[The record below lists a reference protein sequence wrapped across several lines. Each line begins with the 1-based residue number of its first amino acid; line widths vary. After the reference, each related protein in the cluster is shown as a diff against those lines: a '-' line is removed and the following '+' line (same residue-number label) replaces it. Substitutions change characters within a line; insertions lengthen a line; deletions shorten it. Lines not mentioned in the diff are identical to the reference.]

1 MKLCLRSPAKI
12 NRYLKV
18 LGKRSDG
25 YHLLETLMQTISL
38 SDFLS
43 IELSDRDHLQISEA
57 SLLPDSSNLI
67 FKAKQAF
74 CQYIGQDL
82 YINAHLTK
90 NIPIGAGL
98 GGGSSNA
105 ATTLYALNQL
115 TNSNLTDQQL
125 REIAEP
131 LGADVP
137 FFLSN
142 GYALCTGIGEILKPL
157 SIQNSHNKTVTLC
170 IAKDSLSTPAVFNN
184 FNLSKVEVTSP
195 IQVKGDSYK
204 NENDLLN
211 AAMITSE
218 SFAKEFKRLQH
229 SLATPLYMSG
239 SGSCCFI
246 ETSKNMDIEK
256 DPYWTFI
263 SVNPIFR
270 NSDLW
275 YDLHN

>member
-43 IELSDRDHLQISEA
+43 IELSDKDHLQISEK
-57 SLLPDSSNLI
+57 SLLLDSSNLV
-67 FKAKQAF
+67 FRAKQAF
-74 CQYIGQDL
+74 SQYIGKDL

-105 ATTLYALNQL
+105 ATTLFALNKL
-115 TNSNLTDQQL
+115 TNANLTDKQL
-125 REIAEP
+125 RAIAEP
-131 LGADVP
+131 LGADIP

-142 GYALCTGIGEILKPL
+142 GYALCTGIGNIIKPI
-157 SIQNSHNKTVTLC
+157 SIQNFHEKPITLC
-170 IAKDSLSTPAVFNN
+170 IAKDSISTPAVFNN
-184 FNLSKVEVTSP
+184 FSISKLKDDSLF
-195 IQVKGDSYK
+195 QFKGDSFQ
-204 NENDLLN
+204 NENDLIA
-211 AAMITSE
+211 AAMITST
-218 SFAKEFKRLQH
+218 SFAKEFKRLQQ
-229 SLATPLYMSG
+229 SLTTPLYMSG

-246 ETSKNMDIEK
+246 ESSGIDIKN

-263 SVNPIFR
+263 SANPIFR